1 MKHPGDTEF
10 YKNLKK
16 PFFQPPKWIF
26 TPVWS
31 IIYVLLLISLILII
45 NAPDNKYKLI
55 AYIIFTVQMLLN
67 ISWIPLFFKAQKI
80 CAALIISIL
89 LFMSVL
95 GMVIIFYKI
104 SILSGLLQIP
114 YLLWSGFASILNFY
128 ICTNN

>member
-89 LFMSVL
+89 LFLSVL